1 MTATARFRAALAA
14 LFAGALLVVAGASP
28 VRAAASAWLDHN
40 QVQLRL
46 IAVEDTVGEGGS
58 LSLGLQFELEP
69 GWKIYWRSPGDAG
82 FPPTI
87 DWSGS
92 ENLASATMKW
102 PVPHRFSLFGLETFG
117 YGDAVVLPIDVTLE
131 RPGEPL
137 DLKAKVRY
145 LVCEEICIPYDGE
158 LALRLEAGPGEISAQ
173 ALLIDRYQALVPGD
187 GVGVGLF
194 LETAFLIEGDE
205 APLLEVAA
213 RSTTPFEAPDL
224 LVEAPLGFTF
234 GKPEVEFEDDGKRA
248 ILRLQSNR
256 GPRAKGVI
264 EGKRL
269 TLTVTDGQRG
279 LETEVV
285 SRYRGKAEVSGL
297 WASLSGSSLLT
308 MLGLAVLGGLILNL
322 MPCVLPVLSIKL
334 LSVVSQGGRDR
345 GKVRIGFLASAAGII
360 FSFLVLAGIALAL
373 KASGLVAGWGIQFQQ
388 PLFLTA
394 MAVVVTLFA
403 YNLFGFFQI
412 VLSGR
417 LAALGLF
424 GGGHG
429 EQEQTIGGHFSTGAF
444 ATLLATPCSAPFLGT
459 AVGFALS
466 RGPVEILLIFTALGV
481 GLALPYLVVAAVP
494 SLATRLPKPGPW
506 MVVLRRVLGF
516 ALLATALWLLSVLA
530 RQAGT
535 TAAVLTG
542 VILLA
547 MALPFLG
554 RRLLPAPVLTPL
566 VAVVALFAFLVPVGF
581 AAPAA
586 ERPAE
591 PLAGVWQ
598 PFDEARIAS
607 LVAEG
612 NVVLVDVTAE
622 WCITCLVNKRLVL
635 DRDSV
640 TSRLEGDKMLA
651 MQADWTLPDDA
662 ISAYLAS
669 FERYG
674 IPFNAVYGPGVPEG
688 ETLPEI
694 LTIDRVLE
702 ALDRAAGG

>member
-1 MTATARFRAALAA
+1 MTATAGFRAALAA
-14 LFAGALLVVAGASP
+14 LIAGALLVVAGASP
-28 VRAAASAWLDHN
+28 VWAAASAWLDHN

-46 IAVEDTVGEGGS
+46 ISVEDSVDEGDS

-92 ENLASATMKW
+92 ENLAKATMKW

-117 YGDAVVLPIDVTLE
+117 YSDAVVLPIDVTLE

-158 LALRLEAGPGEISAQ
+158 LALRLETGPEEISAQ
-173 ALLIDRYQALVPGD
+173 ALLIDRFQAQVPGD
-187 GVGVGLF
+187 GAEVGLF
-194 LETAFLIEGDE
+194 LDSAFLIEGDE

-224 LVEAPLGFTF
+224 LVEAPPGFTF

-256 GPRAKGVI
+256 GPRAKGVV

-279 LETEVV
+279 LETEVI

-535 TAAVLTG
+535 TAAILTG

-598 PFDEARIAS
+598 AFDEARIAS

-635 DRDSV
+635 DRDAV

-662 ISAYLAS
+662 ISAYLAR

-674 IPFNAVYGPGVPEG
+674 IPFNAVYGPGSPEG